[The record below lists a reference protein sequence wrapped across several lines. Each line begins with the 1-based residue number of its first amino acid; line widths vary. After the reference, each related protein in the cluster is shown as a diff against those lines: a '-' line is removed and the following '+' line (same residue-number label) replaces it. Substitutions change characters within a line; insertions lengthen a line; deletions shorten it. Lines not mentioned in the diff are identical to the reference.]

1 MMKFVHKPT
10 KIVVQRFY
18 DNNGEVNKFLTEN
31 NEVYGREY
39 EWKFEKVG
47 ELPLI
52 VIREYLPERGA
63 YSYIEV
69 EHGDYIS
76 RDEHGIITAFSQ
88 EEIEEFYDEVH
99 NGTKE

>member
-1 MMKFVHKPT
+1 MKKIRHKPME
-10 KIVVQRFY
+10 IIVQRFY
-18 DNNGEVNKFLTEN
+18 NNNGEVEKFLTEN
-31 NEVYGREY
+31 NEVYCREY
-39 EWKFEKVG
+39 EWRFEKVG

-52 VIREYLPERGA
+52 VIREYLPARGA

-88 EEIEEFYDEVH
+88 EEIEEFYDEGH